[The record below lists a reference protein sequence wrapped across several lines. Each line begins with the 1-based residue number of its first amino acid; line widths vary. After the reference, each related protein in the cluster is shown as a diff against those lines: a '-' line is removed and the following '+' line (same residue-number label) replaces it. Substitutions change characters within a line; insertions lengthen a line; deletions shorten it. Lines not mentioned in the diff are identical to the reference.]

1 MSRSEF
7 IAVTALIL
15 FGAFVLGWVAS
26 WLVHRLARPARADMT
41 ELDRMAQQ
49 LHEAEEARDA
59 AVALMQERE
68 TALTGRLVGTQAEL
82 RAAMEGLRDSRSEVE
97 ELRDYIEQALARR

>member
-15 FGAFVLGWVAS
+15 FGAFVLGWIAS
-26 WLVHRLARPARADMT
+26 WLVHRVARPAQADMS

-49 LHEAEEARDA
+49 LHEVEDQRDA
-59 AVALMQERE
+59 ATAALQERE
-68 TALTGRLVGTQAEL
+68 AALTARLAGTQAEL
-82 RAAMEGLRDSRSEVE
+82 RAAMEGLRDSRTEVE
-97 ELRDYIEQALARR
+97 ELRDYIEKALARR